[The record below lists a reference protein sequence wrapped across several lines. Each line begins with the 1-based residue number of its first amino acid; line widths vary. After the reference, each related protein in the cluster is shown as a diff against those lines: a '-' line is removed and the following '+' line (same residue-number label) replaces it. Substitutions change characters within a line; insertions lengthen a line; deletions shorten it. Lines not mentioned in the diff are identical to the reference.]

1 MKGIKIAALGDSLT
15 KGVILTDKEKYSLVE
30 FSFMDIISSTLNIHV
45 DNYSRFGCTVSF
57 GEKMI
62 ERHKEKISSSDYTFI
77 EYGGN
82 DCDFDW
88 LKIAESPSEEHAP
101 KTEIKTFKEHIIKLI
116 NSVKELGSKPILLSL
131 PPILS
136 DRYFSFFSRTM
147 TQEHKD
153 NVVNWLGGDIGIISR
168 WHECYNRELFKIAS
182 LTNTEIIDITSPFD
196 TYRGHL
202 SALYCSD
209 GIHPNAEGHKLIAGE
224 IVSRYM

>member
-30 FSFMDIISSTLNIHV
+30 FSFMDIISSTLNIQV
-45 DNYSRFGCTVSF
+45 DNYSRFGCTVNF

-88 LKIAESPSEEHAP
+88 ARIAESPSENHTP
-101 KTEIKTFKEHIIKLI
+101 NTEIKTFREHIIKLI
-116 NSVKELGSKPILLSL
+116 DSVRKLGSKPVILSL
-131 PPILS
+131 PPIIS
-136 DRYFSFFSRTM
+136 DKYFSFFSRM
-147 TQEHKD
+147 MSQEHKD
-153 NVVNWLGGDIGIISR
+153 NIIKWLGGDVGIISR
-168 WHECYNRELFKIAS
+168 WHECYNRELFKIARQ
-182 LTNTEIIDITSPFD
+182 TNTTIIDITSPFD

-209 GIHPNAEGHKLIAGE
+209 GIHPNAEGHRLIANE
-224 IVSRYM
+224 IISMSC